1 MSTITATATLFILAI
16 IIVTSSMAATTT
28 LVRATTTTATNTN
41 NTTTTS
47 PTIPLSSGIDL
58 SSEPVY
64 QQLSRTTNVSP
75 INQTHIQFT
84 VSGNGTLVLP
94 NGPIN
99 ITGTGSTIASK
110 MGTLIGERVLN
121 TEDGTEN
128 ATATLYGIARFD
140 TEEQETGKGIVIA
153 TVHTNSTGILAP
165 LNNTIVAGIVDIRPN
180 GESLVT
186 FWEWEDEIQ
195 QQGSDTSSPIQ

>member
-1 MSTITATATLFILAI
+1 MPTTTATTTMTLFILTI
-16 IIVTSSMAATTT
+16 IIVTSSMTIPTA
-28 LVRATTTTATNTN
+28 LVTATTTTATNN
-41 NTTTTS
+41 NNKTTS
-47 PTIPLSSGIDL
+47 SPTVPLSSGIEL
-58 SSEPVY
+58 SQEPVY
-64 QQLSRTTNVSP
+64 QQLSRTTNVTP

-99 ITGTGSTIASK
+99 ITGTGSTIASR
-110 MGTLIGERVLN
+110 MGTLIGERVLS

-153 TVHTNSTGILAP
+153 TVHTNSSGILAP
-165 LNNTIVAGIVDIRPN
+165 LNDTIVAGIVDIRPN

-186 FWEWEDEIQ
+186 FWEWE
-195 QQGSDTSSPIQ
+195 GGMSLRTVNTTMG